1 MAASGR
7 ISDGQDTDVSRY
19 LNRGGDSWASKINCD
34 SQKQRSDPV
43 YNDLEKRKEKKK
55 GEWRA
60 NFVFIVKFQRTRQ
73 RDCWPQSQQL
83 ATPWPLLVTG
93 SVCDQQTE
101 SQYDKKQ
108 VICLFSK

>member
-55 GEWRA
+55 RR
-60 NFVFIVKFQRTRQ
+60 V
-73 RDCWPQSQQL
+73 
-83 ATPWPLLVTG
+83 
-93 SVCDQQTE
+93 E
-101 SQYDKKQ
+101 SQLCFY
-108 VICLFSK
+108 SKIPENTAKRPLASKSAVGNTMAIVGYWKCV